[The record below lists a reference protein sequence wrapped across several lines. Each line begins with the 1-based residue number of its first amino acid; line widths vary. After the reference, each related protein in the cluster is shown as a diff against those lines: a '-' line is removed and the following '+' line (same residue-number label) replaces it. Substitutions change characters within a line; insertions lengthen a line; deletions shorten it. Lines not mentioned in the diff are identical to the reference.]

1 MPFWDPSGPDILP
14 TSSVRATELLR
25 QPVFASFSETR
36 VTSLKKNKN
45 GNVLLPLECPTEHVL
60 KGLVTPVCQAMQLLG
75 PSFWRNGMLDGTVS
89 YLVISLNKSQV
100 KLNANT

>member
-25 QPVFASFSETR
+25 QPVFASFSQTR
-36 VTSLKKNKN
+36 VTSFTKNQK
-45 GNVLLPLECPTEHVL
+45 GNVLLLLECPAEHVL
-60 KGLVTPVCQAMQLLG
+60 KGLVTPARQAMQLLG
-75 PSFWRNGMLDGTVS
+75 PSFQRNGKPDGTVS
-89 YLVISLNKSQV
+89 YLVISLNKRQV